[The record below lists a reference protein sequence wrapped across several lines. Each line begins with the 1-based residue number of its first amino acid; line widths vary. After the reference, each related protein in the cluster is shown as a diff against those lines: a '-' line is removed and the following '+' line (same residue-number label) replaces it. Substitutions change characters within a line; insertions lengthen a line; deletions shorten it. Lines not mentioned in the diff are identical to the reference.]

1 MFIVFFRRRYIA
13 AGGET
18 VAAAKAV
25 IKGPCPRLISLRPLL
40 RPCKGKRLHPLAI
53 KARGCTA
60 QKGRE
65 KKDNIERKKTR
76 KTEER
81 GEEKRR
87 GEEGD
92 SRKRKQWGKKRGKQG
107 EEGE

>member
-1 MFIVFFRRRYIA
+1 LFTVFFRRRYIV

-53 KARGCTA
+53 KAKGCTA
-60 QKGRE
+60 QKKKKERQRKE
-65 KKDNIERKKTR
+65 KKNRGRGERK
-76 KTEER
+76 EER
-81 GEEKRR
+81 NR
-87 GEEGD
+87 G
-92 SRKRKQWGKKRGKQG
+92 RKSIRK
-107 EEGE
+107 